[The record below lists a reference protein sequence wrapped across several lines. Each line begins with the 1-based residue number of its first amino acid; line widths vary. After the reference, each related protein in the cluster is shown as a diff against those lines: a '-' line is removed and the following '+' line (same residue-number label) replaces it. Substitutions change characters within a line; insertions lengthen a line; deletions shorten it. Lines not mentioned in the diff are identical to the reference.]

1 MLEQSRPEAML
12 EAKKIYKVNPHKV
25 LRAIIC
31 IQLYILF
38 ILYYA
43 GTDIISRPDQTDND
57 TTLSQ
62 LLDGPA
68 TFLSND
74 RQEQR
79 DKRLQAVAKQK
90 VWVE

>member
-1 MLEQSRPEAML
+1 MYVYARP
-12 EAKKIYKVNPHKV
+12 N
-25 LRAIIC
+25 
-31 IQLYILF
+31 
-38 ILYYA
+38 
-43 GTDIISRPDQTDND
+43 QTDND

-62 LLDGPA
+62 LLDSPA

-90 VWVE
+90 VWVEWWLVESHCLMTQILDHLGMLKMWYFMGYVPSPLG